1 MKACDFPRLAAKAIP
16 AYKTAVEM
24 YWGVGVKGIAV
35 VGCGY
40 WGANLVRNFAGLGAL
55 SAVVDQRQDV
65 AAKFAEQYQVPA
77 RSWPEILADA
87 SVRGVAIAAP
97 AELHAALVAEAL
109 DAGKHVFVEKP
120 LALRHAEGA
129 RLVANAEQR
138 GLTLMVGHLL
148 QYHPAYIRMRELVR
162 QGELG
167 RLRYIYSNRLNFGKV
182 RREENILWSFAP
194 HDISMILGLAGE
206 VPITVHTEGSFHLH
220 PSIADTTL
228 MHLRFASGVDAHIH
242 VSWLHP
248 FKEQKL
254 VVIGDKAM
262 AVFDDGQ
269 SWKDKLTLY
278 THSIDW
284 INGQPE
290 PRRAAGQPVELEEL
304 EPLRAECRHFL
315 ESIEAGTR
323 PRTDGREGLAV
334 LSVLEAGQRS
344 LEKRISIRLDEV
356 TAGPLAALKITHH
369 FVHPLAA
376 VDEGAE
382 IGAGTRIW
390 HFSHVLK
397 NSKIGADCVIGQN
410 TSIGPNVVIGDRCK
424 LQNNVSIYPGVTL
437 EDGVFCGPSC
447 VFTNVMNPRA
457 EIERKNEFLPT
468 LVRRGATIGAN
479 ATIVCGTTLGEY
491 CFIAAG
497 AVVTKDV
504 PAFAMMA
511 GVPAR
516 RIGWV
521 GHSGER
527 LSDDLV
533 CPREGRRYRL
543 VGPNQLEEIS
553 TKEKESV
560 A

>member
-1 MKACDFPRLAAKAIP
+1 MRS
-16 AYKTAVEM
+16 
-24 YWGVGVKGIAV
+24 IAV

-40 WGANLVRNFAGLGAL
+40 WGANLVRNFAQLNAL
-55 SAVVDQRQDV
+55 SAVVDPRHEV
-65 AAKFAEQYQVPA
+65 AAEYAKRYGVLA
-77 RSWPEILADA
+77 RTWDEVLVDS
-87 SVRGVAIAAP
+87 SVVGVALAAP
-97 AELHAALVAEAL
+97 AEQHAALVADAL
-109 DAGKHVFVEKP
+109 KAGKHVFVEKP
-120 LALRHAEGA
+120 LALRYIEGA
-129 RLVANAEQR
+129 MLVADADRR

-148 QYHPAYIRMRELVR
+148 QYHPGFTRVRELVR
-162 QGELG
+162 DGTLG

-194 HDISMILGLAGE
+194 HDISMILSLAGE
-206 VPITVHTEGSFHLH
+206 SPTTVHTEGSFHLH

-228 MHLRFASGVDAHIH
+228 MHLRFPSGVDAHVY

-254 VVIGDKAM
+254 VIIGDKAM

-269 SWKDKLTLY
+269 PWGNKLTIY
-278 THSIDW
+278 PHSIDW

-290 PRRAAGQPVELEEL
+290 PRKAAGEAVELEEA
-304 EPLRAECRHFL
+304 EPLRAECDHFL
-315 ESIEAGTR
+315 RSIQTKER

-334 LSVLEAGQRS
+334 LAVLEAGQRS
-344 LEKRISIRLDEV
+344 MERRVGVRLDEV
-356 TAGPLAALKITHH
+356 TVGPSMPLKVPHH

-376 VDEGAE
+376 IDDGVQVGE
-382 IGAGTRIW
+382 GTRIW

-397 NSKIGADCVIGQN
+397 NSQIGANCVIGQN
-410 TSIGPNVVIGDRCK
+410 ASIGPNVIVGNNCK

-468 LVRRGATIGAN
+468 LVKRGATIGAN
-479 ATIVCGTTLGEY
+479 ATIVCGTILGQY

-504 PAFAMMA
+504 PPFALMA

-521 GHSGER
+521 GHAGER
-527 LSDDLV
+527 LGADLV

-543 VGPNQLEEIS
+543 SGPNQLEEIIN
-553 TKEKESV
+553 ERESV